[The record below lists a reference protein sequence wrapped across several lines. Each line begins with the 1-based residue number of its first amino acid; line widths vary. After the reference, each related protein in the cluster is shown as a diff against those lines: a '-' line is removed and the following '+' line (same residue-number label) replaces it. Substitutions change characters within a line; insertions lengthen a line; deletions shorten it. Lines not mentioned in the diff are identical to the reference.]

1 MCKFSFCK
9 VKSQKSGMGEM
20 KWPDGRKYKGIY
32 LKVSI
37 LSPARC
43 LLMPFWHRQVDL
55 FLQDKRHGHGCFVW
69 SETSGPWS
77 LLCSHFLEGNVEM
90 YFWLL
95 VG

>member
-1 MCKFSFCK
+1 MCQFSFCK

-43 LLMPFWHRQVDL
+43 LLMTCFPRTNAMAMAALFGQKPQV
-55 FLQDKRHGHGCFVW
+55 HGAFCVATFRCRNTDFG
-69 SETSGPWS
+69 
-77 LLCSHFLEGNVEM
+77 
-90 YFWLL
+90 LL